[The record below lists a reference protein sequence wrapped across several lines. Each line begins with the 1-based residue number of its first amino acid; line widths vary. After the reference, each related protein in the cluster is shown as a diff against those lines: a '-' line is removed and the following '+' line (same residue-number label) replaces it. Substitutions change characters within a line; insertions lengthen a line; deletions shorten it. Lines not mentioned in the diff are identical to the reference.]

1 MRPLEV
7 KAKTSSPPPRACD
20 RLRMPSLEPPDLASH
35 RCKVFLVHALRPTY
49 TPRILAHEGGRA
61 RESTGRPFI
70 ESKGLTCD
78 THLSY
83 E

>member
-35 RCKVFLVHALRPTY
+35 RCKSSWSTPFDPPT
-49 TPRILAHEGGRA
+49 TQNSR
-61 RESTGRPFI
+61 T
-70 ESKGLTCD
+70 
-78 THLSY
+78 
-83 E
+83 